1 MTICGI
7 KHTTCMRTSTEGHLY
22 FLLLCSC
29 HTTLC
34 NSCLCVVSHQ
44 AAKSF
49 FLGGVNRPELSD
61 VVSADLVMC
70 FLLLISTPL
79 FISSNCCWRRREST
93 KPVYSQLAF
102 SEFAITVKRFN
113 FTYRRSWTNTIK
125 VDVLRLL

>member
-1 MTICGI
+1 MYAHFNRGSSLLPPVVQLSHDIVQQLLVC
-7 KHTTCMRTSTEGHLY
+7 RFTSGSKKL
-22 FLLLCSC
+22 
-29 HTTLC
+29 
-34 NSCLCVVSHQ
+34 
-44 AAKSF
+44 F
-49 FLGGVNRPELSD
+49 FGGVNRPELSD

-113 FTYRRSWTNTIK
+113 FTNRRSWTNTIK